1 MLACEN
7 LNSAEISLLRS
18 VEKYRHTIIVCIISK
33 FIKLEGATFQ
43 LNDIIYD
50 I

>member
-18 VEKYRHTIIVCIISK
+18 VEKYRHTHTLCIISK
-33 FIKLEGATFQ
+33 FLNLEGVIFQ
-43 LNDIIYD
+43 LNDINYD